1 MSSGKNIVGIRH
13 KFATLRNQTI
23 HIDINGFQLKTT
35 IDKVD
40 ELFEYN
46 VIRYCV
52 NSVLYQLDRARQ
64 DAINYNMT
72 EQMGFPCKF
81 NNTAN
86 IPADMSG
93 HSEPQ
98 KVSIVILVDEEV
110 QGTLPDYCVKGM
122 TGTSWDI
129 HSNPEAPEFLDYINY
144 VTGTIDKP
152 EAEIISIH

>member
-1 MSSGKNIVGIRH
+1 MSSEKNIVGIRH

-64 DAINYNMT
+64 DAIDYNMVQ
-72 EQMGFPCKF
+72 QMGFPCKY
-81 NNTAN
+81 NNTAT

-98 KVSIVILVDEEV
+98 KVSIIILVDDV
-110 QGTLPDYCVKGM
+110 DSKLPDYCVKGT

>member
-1 MSSGKNIVGIRH
+1 MSSEKNIVGIRH
-13 KFATLRNQTI
+13 KFATMRNQTI

-35 IDKVD
+35 VDKVD

-52 NSVLYQLDRARQ
+52 NSVLYQLDRVRQ
-64 DAINYNMT
+64 DSIDYNM
-72 EQMGFPCKF
+72 QGYPCKY

-86 IPADMSG
+86 IPAEMSG
-93 HSEPQ
+93 HNEPQ
-98 KVSIVILVDEEV
+98 KVSIIILVDDP
-110 QGTLPDYCVKGM
+110 GNKLPDYCVKGM

-152 EAEIISIH
+152 EAKIISLH

>member
-1 MSSGKNIVGIRH
+1 MSSEKNIVGIRH

-35 IDKVD
+35 VDKVD

-64 DAINYNMT
+64 DAIDYNMI
-72 EQMGFPCKF
+72 QHMGFPCKY

-86 IPADMSG
+86 VPAQMSG
-93 HSEPQ
+93 HTETQ
-98 KVSIVILVDEEV
+98 KVSIIILVDDPDNK
-110 QGTLPDYCVKGM
+110 LPEYCTKKM

-152 EAEIISIH
+152 EAEIITLH

>member
-1 MSSGKNIVGIRH
+1 MSSEKNIVWIRH

-52 NSVLYQLDRARQ
+52 NYVLYQLDRARQ
-64 DAINYNMT
+64 DAIDYNMI

-81 NNTAN
+81 NNVAN

-93 HSEPQ
+93 HAEPQ
-98 KVSIVILVDEEV
+98 KVSIIILVDDV
-110 QGTLPDYCVKGM
+110 GQSIIDGKGKYSIPFLQNNNYNIVIHDYQVLMEKNN
-122 TGTSWDI
+122 I
-129 HSNPEAPEFLDYINY
+129 L
-144 VTGTIDKP
+144 V
-152 EAEIISIH
+152 

>member
-1 MSSGKNIVGIRH
+1 MTSDKKVVGIRH
-13 KFATLRNQTI
+13 KFATMRNQTI

-35 IDKVD
+35 VDKVD

-64 DAINYNMT
+64 DSIDYNM
-72 EQMGFPCKF
+72 QGMFPCKF

-86 IPADMSG
+86 IPAEMAG
-93 HSEPQ
+93 HTESQ
-98 KVSIVILVDEEV
+98 KVSIIILVDEEI
-110 QGTLPDYCVKGM
+110 QNRLPDYCMKGM

-144 VTGTIDKP
+144 TTGTIDKP
-152 EAEIISIH
+152 EAEIITLH